1 MIDKEKKEIKKIVRK
16 HSLRLVLLFGSR
28 AFGKFVRQD
37 SDFDIAYLSEKKLN
51 LKDESKL
58 AGELAKIFKTSQIDI
73 TDINKSGPL
82 LIKQIFDNHIIL
94 FSESRTLYDKYM
106 IYSERRY
113 AEAKPLFKLQSEFNK
128 NFLKVH
134 AK

>member
-16 HSLRLVLLFGSR
+16 YSLRLVLLFGSR
-28 AFGKFVRQD
+28 ASGKFVRQD
-37 SDFDIAYLSEKKLN
+37 SDFDIAYLSEDKLN